1 MGREGVGGGRQS
13 VREMEGSMGEQ
24 ADRERGPVVSKVVE
38 GEPIQVGE
46 RELVPLVRV
55 TTRVQRRAFVG
66 TDRVSGKGWGF
77 VRLRPV
83 AILERSE
90 AGERRFSIP
99 DKTTQ
104 ALSGF
109 LLAAFIIPLLLAVA
123 VRLAKAE

>member
-1 MGREGVGGGRQS
+1 MEGRERK
-13 VREMEGSMGEQ
+13 EGNVNGQ
-24 ADRERGPVVSKVVE
+24 ADRERGPVVSEVVQ
-38 GEPIQVGE
+38 GEPVQVGD

-55 TTRVQRRAFVG
+55 TTHLRRRAFVG
-66 TDRVSGKGWGF
+66 TDRTSGDGWGL

-90 AGERRFSIP
+90 AGERRLSIP
-99 DKTTQ
+99 DRTAQ
-104 ALSGF
+104 ALGGF

>member
-1 MGREGVGGGRQS
+1 
-13 VREMEGSMGEQ
+13 MGEQ
-24 ADRERGPVVSKVVE
+24 ADRERGPVVSEVVQ
-38 GEPIQVGE
+38 GKPIQVGE

-55 TTRVQRRAFVG
+55 TSRVRRRALVG
-66 TDRVSGKGWGF
+66 TDRVAGEGWGF

-99 DKTTQ
+99 DRTAQ

-109 LLAAFIIPLLLAVA
+109 LLAAFIMPLLLAVA
-123 VRLAKAE
+123 VRLAKAEWRIERE